1 MVTDPAE
8 YPWSSY
14 QINALGKASQLCTPH
29 QVYLSI
35 HLEPE
40 KRLSNYRALVTHHLD
55 SKLIED
61 IRQATNK
68 GMAIGN
74 DKFKDEIE
82 KLTGNSM
89 KPKKMGRP
97 YKAKI

>member
-1 MVTDPAE
+1 MF
-8 YPWSSY
+8 
-14 QINALGKASQLCTPH
+14 K
-29 QVYLSI
+29 
-35 HLEPE
+35 
-40 KRLSNYRALVTHHLD
+40 HHLD

-61 IRQATNK
+61 IRQSTNK

-74 DKFKDEIE
+74 VKFKNEIE

-97 YKAKI
+97 LKN